1 MGAGKLPLH
10 SGARLMTYKTILV
23 HAQDDPATEA
33 RVRLAVSVAGL
44 FDAAVFGVAAESW
57 FPVST
62 LPEYGYVPGEVIA
75 DLEREALGRLE
86 SAKHKCRAVGREAG
100 CEVLWTSEL
109 DTPREALLL
118 HARSADLI
126 VASRPEG
133 VSAEGLVARPA
144 ELVLGAGLPILL
156 KSDRLATITA
166 EHVIVGWKNTRE
178 SRRAISEA
186 MPFLRRA
193 KGVTLAQVAPTTSIE
208 TMRADLD
215 AAAGRLHRQGV
226 AVSTEAVT
234 ESAHVCEALESL
246 AARRGADLIVLGA
259 YGHSRLRETV
269 LGGVTQGFIER
280 GMVHVLLSH

>member
-1 MGAGKLPLH
+1 M
-10 SGARLMTYKTILV
+10 SYKTILV
-23 HAQDDPATEA
+23 HAQDDPETEG
-33 RVRLAVSVAGL
+33 RLRLAVSVAGL

-57 FPVST
+57 FPIST

-75 DLEREALGRLE
+75 DLERDALGRLE
-86 SAKHKCRAVGREAG
+86 SAQHKCRALAREAG
-100 CEVLWTSEL
+100 CEVIWSSEL
-109 DTPREALLL
+109 DIPREVLLL
-118 HARSADLI
+118 HARSADII
-126 VASRPEG
+126 VASRPVG
-133 VSAEGLVARPA
+133 AGAEGLVARPA

-178 SRRAISEA
+178 SRRAITEA

-193 KGVTLAQVAPTTSIE
+193 KSVTLAQVAPATGIDRV
-208 TMRADLD
+208 RADLD

-226 AVSTEAVT
+226 AASTEAIT
-234 ESAHVCEALESL
+234 ESVHVCEALESL
-246 AARRGADLIVLGA
+246 AARNGADLIVLGA

-280 GMVHVLLSH
+280 ATVHVLLSH

>member
-1 MGAGKLPLH
+1 M
-10 SGARLMTYKTILV
+10 SYKTILV
-23 HAQDDPATEA
+23 HAQDDPATEG
-33 RVRLAVSVAGL
+33 RIRLALSVAGL

-57 FPVST
+57 FPIST

-86 SAKHKCRAVGREAG
+86 NAQHTCRALAREAG
-100 CEVLWTSEL
+100 CEVIWTSEL
-109 DTPREALLL
+109 DVPREALLL

-126 VASRPEG
+126 VASRPG
-133 VSAEGLVARPA
+133 VSGGEGLVARPA

-156 KSDRLATITA
+156 KSDRLSTITA
-166 EHVIVGWKNTRE
+166 EHVVVGWKNTRE
-178 SRRAISEA
+178 SRRAVTEA

-193 KGVTLAQVAPTTSIE
+193 RGVTLAQVAPATTIE
-208 TMRADLD
+208 VQADLE

-226 AVSTEAVT
+226 AATTEVIA
-234 ESAHVCEALESL
+234 ESGHVCEALESL
-246 AARRGADLIVLGA
+246 AARNGADLIVLGA

-280 GMVHVLLSH
+280 ATVHVLLSH

>member
-1 MGAGKLPLH
+1 M
-10 SGARLMTYKTILV
+10 SYKTILV
-23 HAQDDPATEA
+23 HAQDDPATEE
-33 RVRLAVSVAGL
+33 RIRLAVSVAGL

-57 FPVST
+57 FPIST

-75 DLEREALGRLE
+75 DLERDALGRLE
-86 SAKHKCRAVGREAG
+86 SAQRKCRALAREAG

-109 DTPREALLL
+109 DIPREVLLL

-126 VASRPEG
+126 VASRPVG
-133 VSAEGLVARPA
+133 AGAEGLVAPPA

-156 KSDRLATITA
+156 KSDRSATITA

-178 SRRAISEA
+178 SRRAITEA

-193 KGVTLAQVAPTTSIE
+193 KSVTLAQVAPTTTAIDKV
-208 TMRADLD
+208 RADLD

-226 AVSTEAVT
+226 AASTEAIT
-234 ESAHVCEALESL
+234 EGGHVCEALESL
-246 AARRGADLIVLGA
+246 AARKGADLIVLGA

-280 GMVHVLLSH
+280 GTVHVLLSH